1 MSSESYGNAMSHW
14 LTTLR
19 YKADIY
25 EKTVEKI
32 ADAYAAV
39 SYTADKALGSK
50 RYEESR
56 KQLENLA
63 GQQVLIQQQIDKE
76 NSKKKTNHGK
86 VQDYQN
92 KITEVAEKMA
102 TVINEMLENIIGSSA
117 EDLASELGNAFF
129 EAAKQGENA
138 MESWHQKVNDIVGDI
153 IKRMLVTQYLEPE
166 IGTIF
171 NKYKKQWFGTDGRF
185 KGIDAVKDSA
195 NQMAADINAAGNL
208 FNKIYNGLAENL
220 KQYFSATD
228 DEAKRE
234 ASQKGIATA
243 SQESVD
249 ELNGRATAIQGHTY
263 NICEYT
269 KELVTTSNLI
279 LQSVVN
285 IEKETEGFG
294 ARIERMEG
302 NLKGVKDTVEDIA
315 LKGIKIQS

>member
-1 MSSESYGNAMSHW
+1 
-14 LTTLR
+14 
-19 YKADIY
+19 
-25 EKTVEKI
+25 
-32 ADAYAAV
+32 
-39 SYTADKALGSK
+39 
-50 RYEESR
+50 
-56 KQLENLA
+56 
-63 GQQVLIQQQIDKE
+63 
-76 NSKKKTNHGK
+76 
-86 VQDYQN
+86 
-92 KITEVAEKMA
+92 
-102 TVINEMLENIIGSSA
+102 
-117 EDLASELGNAFF
+117 
-129 EAAKQGENA
+129 

-153 IKRMLVTQYLEPE
+153 IKRMLITQYLEPE

>member
-1 MSSESYGNAMSHW
+1 
-14 LTTLR
+14 
-19 YKADIY
+19 
-25 EKTVEKI
+25 
-32 ADAYAAV
+32 
-39 SYTADKALGSK
+39 
-50 RYEESR
+50 
-56 KQLENLA
+56 
-63 GQQVLIQQQIDKE
+63 
-76 NSKKKTNHGK
+76 
-86 VQDYQN
+86 
-92 KITEVAEKMA
+92 
-102 TVINEMLENIIGSSA
+102 
-117 EDLASELGNAFF
+117 
-129 EAAKQGENA
+129 
-138 MESWHQKVNDIVGDI
+138 
-153 IKRMLVTQYLEPE
+153 
-166 IGTIF
+166 
-171 NKYKKQWFGTDGRF
+171 
-185 KGIDAVKDSA
+185 
-195 NQMAADINAAGNL
+195 MAADINAAGNL
-208 FNKIYNGLAENL
+208 FNQIYNGLAENL